1 MNKKKSTP
9 SISYRIIRHLR
20 EWHRK
25 LGIFSALFIIF
36 LSISGI
42 ALNHTTLF
50 SLSEQSITS
59 PLLLNHYGIKQPS
72 DIRFYQQKQWLV
84 TEPFVWLGDKLV
96 YESDEPIISI
106 SKFQTY
112 HLLATTKQLVIF
124 TDKGELVDKLDS
136 SSDLPVPIQAMS
148 VSKNHIL
155 LKTSQGYYQ
164 GDIDFFDWKKINT
177 LVEPKWIS
185 SEAGTESES
194 IAASIKY
201 QSQFLNWE
209 RVILDAHSGRI
220 FGDFGVILMDLVA
233 FMLILLSVSG
243 MYMWVKYSKK
253 KR

>member
-1 MNKKKSTP
+1 MIKKKSTH
-9 SISYRIIRHLR
+9 SISYRIIRYLR

-50 SLSEQSITS
+50 SLSEHSITS
-59 PLLLNHYGIKQPS
+59 SLLLNHYGIKPPS

-84 TEPFVWLGDKLV
+84 TEQFVWLDDKLV
-96 YESDEPIISI
+96 YESDDAVVSM
-106 SKFQTY
+106 SKFQAY
-112 HLLATTKQLVIF
+112 RLLATTKQLVIF
-124 TDKGELVDKLDS
+124 TNKGELVDKLDS

-148 VSKNHIL
+148 VSQSHIL
-155 LKTSQGYYQ
+155 LKTPHGYYQ
-164 GDIDFFDWKKINT
+164 GDSDFFNWRKINT
-177 LVEPKWIS
+177 LVEPKWIT
-185 SEAGTESES
+185 SEAGTPSELT
-194 IAASIKY
+194 AASIKY

-220 FGDFGVILMDLVA
+220 LGGFGVILMDLVA
-233 FMLILLSVSG
+233 FMLILLSISG

>member
-1 MNKKKSTP
+1 MIKKKSTH

-36 LSISGI
+36 LSLSGI
-42 ALNHTTLF
+42 ALNHTTLL
-50 SLSEQSITS
+50 SLSEKLITS
-59 PLLLNHYGIKQPS
+59 PILLNHYGLKPPS
-72 DIRFYQQKQWLV
+72 DIRFYQQKKWLV
-84 TEPFVWLGDKLV
+84 TEQFVWVGDKLA

-112 HLLATTKQLVIF
+112 RLLATTKQLVIF
-124 TDKGELVDKLDS
+124 TDKGELVDKIDS

-148 VSKNHIL
+148 VSENNIL
-155 LKTSQGYYQ
+155 LKTPNGYYQ
-164 GDIDFFDWKKINT
+164 GDSDFFDWQKINT
-177 LVEPKWIS
+177 LVEPKWIT
-185 SEAGTESES
+185 SEVVPESEL
-194 IAASIKY
+194 AVASTQY

-243 MYMWVKYSKK
+243 IYMWIKYSKK

>member
-1 MNKKKSTP
+1 MIHKKSTR

-42 ALNHTTLF
+42 ALNHTTLL
-50 SLSEQSITS
+50 SLSEQSIS
-59 PLLLNHYGIKQPS
+59 NPLLLNHYGIKPPS
-72 DIRFYQQKQWLV
+72 DIRFYQQKEWLV
-84 TEPFVWLGDKLV
+84 TEQFVWLDEQLV

-112 HLLATTKQLVIF
+112 RLLATTMQLVIF

-136 SSDLPVPIQAMS
+136 SSDLPVPIQAMN
-148 VSKNHIL
+148 VIENNIV
-155 LKTSQGYYQ
+155 LKTPNGYYQ
-164 GDIDFFDWKKINT
+164 GDSDFFDWQTINT
-177 LVEPKWIS
+177 LVEPKWIT
-185 SEAGTESES
+185 SEAGTSSELA
-194 IAASIKY
+194 AASTQY

-220 FGDFGVILMDLVA
+220 FGDYGVILMDLVA
-233 FMLILLSVSG
+233 FMLILLSISG
-243 MYMWVKYSKK
+243 IYMWIKYSKK

>member
-1 MNKKKSTP
+1 MIKKKSTL

-36 LSISGI
+36 LSLSGI
-42 ALNHTTLF
+42 ALNHTTLL

-59 PLLLNHYGIKQPS
+59 TLLLNHYGIKPPS
-72 DIRFYQQKQWLV
+72 DIRFYQQKEWLV
-84 TEPFVWLGDKLV
+84 TEQFVWLDDKLV
-96 YESDEPIISI
+96 YESDDPVISI

-112 HLLATTKQLVIF
+112 RLLATTKQLVIF

-148 VSKNHIL
+148 VSENQMV
-155 LKTSQGYYQ
+155 LKTAHGYYQ
-164 GDIDFFDWKKINT
+164 GNSDFFDWQKINT
-177 LVEPKWIS
+177 LVEPKWIT

-194 IAASIKY
+194 AAASTKY

-220 FGDFGVILMDLVA
+220 FGDYGVILMDLVA
-233 FMLILLSVSG
+233 FMLILLSISG
-243 MYMWVKYSKK
+243 IYMWVKYSKK